1 MSGIGSA
8 TLAMLWQFY
17 KHQQELRSNQ
27 SKSHSQQYGSYNKST
42 QSLIELF
49 AVNFFDYSIVLLN
62 KPFDYDEKINLDY
75 LKMIDTLRENK
86 LVIYFGSNN
95 TLNDTELLGGYKDKY
110 IRIDEIGEVFDD
122 ED

>member
-1 MSGIGSA
+1 M
-8 TLAMLWQFY
+8 
-17 KHQQELRSNQ
+17 
-27 SKSHSQQYGSYNKST
+27 
-42 QSLIELF
+42 
-49 AVNFFDYSIVLLN
+49 LN
-62 KPFDYDEKINLDY
+62 KPFDFDEKINFDY